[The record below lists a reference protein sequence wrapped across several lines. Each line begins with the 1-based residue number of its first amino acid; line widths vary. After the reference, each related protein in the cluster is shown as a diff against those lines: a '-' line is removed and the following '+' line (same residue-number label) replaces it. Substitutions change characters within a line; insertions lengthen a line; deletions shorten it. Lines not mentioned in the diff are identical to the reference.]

1 MDILTFDSLMVV
13 LNLVILK
20 RFQLS
25 PPKLQLND
33 YNFHYW
39 SIIIEECY
47 FLSIPKLMLLRLLV
61 VYNSTAACTTMHVLQ
76 PVIPCEDML
85 T

>member
-1 MDILTFDSLMVV
+1 MDILTFDSLKVE

-25 PPKLQLND
+25 HQKLQLND
-33 YNFHYW
+33 CNFHY
-39 SIIIEECY
+39 SSKIIEERY
-47 FLSIPKLMLLRLLV
+47 FVRIPKVMLLRLLV
-61 VYNSTAACTTMHVLQ
+61 VYNSTAACATAHVLQ
-76 PVIPCEDML
+76 PVIPCEDTL

>member
-1 MDILTFDSLMVV
+1 MDILTFDFLEVV

-25 PPKLQLND
+25 PQKLQLND
-33 YNFHYW
+33 CNFHYS

-47 FLSIPKLMLLRLLV
+47 FIRIPKLVLLRPLV
-61 VYNSTAACTTMHVLQ
+61 VYNSTAARATMHVLYNQ
-76 PVIPCEDML
+76 
-85 T
+85 